1 MSDEDIQAVHDEIV
15 GTYMRGYRMGTCEKL
30 INAIPIPK
38 KDRWEFEQW
47 ITDNSAPFIQVV
59 VVKWTG

>member
-1 MSDEDIQAVHDEIV
+1 MDQEEKEAARQEKREC
-15 GTYMRGYRMGTCEKL
+15 MTCEKL